1 MCSSL
6 VQRISKLKMC
16 ECVLLSLLSA
26 LMASSTIQSGVK
38 PCVLDSRPSR
48 EAIFSLTELS
58 VSWESKTPSAVAS
71 CVHFFTH
78 QLRLHHINTTLR
90 HCKSCLQLL
99 IIFISLIQNSTPIKR
114 HHRPCRSRA
123 ELFHYEFPEIKV
135 LHKVRDYS
143 HMFLVMT
150 HSSSPCSSAPTGS

>member
-1 MCSSL
+1 MKNRNITVISRKSNNKVVLMCSSL

-58 VSWESKTPSAVAS
+58 VSWESKTLSAVES

-78 QLRLHHINTTLR
+78 
-90 HCKSCLQLL
+90 
-99 IIFISLIQNSTPIKR
+99 
-114 HHRPCRSRA
+114 
-123 ELFHYEFPEIKV
+123 
-135 LHKVRDYS
+135 
-143 HMFLVMT
+143 
-150 HSSSPCSSAPTGS
+150 